1 MTREEQIVEAAKA
14 KEEETSFCELVKSP
28 VSRGVDSACGIGF
41 IEGAIWADEH
51 PDLYSVTRK
60 AVERERKHLIDKAC
74 EWLEKNAC
82 DYEHSGGT
90 CDSWFSASDLVESFR
105 KYMEEQQ

>member
-1 MTREEQIVEAAKA
+1 MTREEQIIKASQLFYAKHQQ
-14 KEEETSFCELVKSP
+14 KPFM
-28 VSRGVDSACGIGF
+28 D
-41 IEGAIWADEH
+41 GALWADRTM
-51 PDLYSVTRK
+51 LN
-60 AVERERKHLIDKAC
+60 KAC

-82 DYEHSGGT
+82 NYEYSGGT